1 MINFFRKIREKLLSE
16 GKTGKYLK
24 YAIGEIVLVMI
35 GILLALQ
42 VNNWNQERL
51 ERKLEAKYVERLK
64 MNLQQDILTFAEFE
78 TTYLSIKKGVLEVL
92 GSAKDAEDIIHNPVI
107 TGENLDLSTAISLP
121 PIQSTT
127 YEELKNNGDIRLI
140 RNPDIRLKLD
150 EYYDLVEL
158 ISGILQ
164 KSPGTYLQILYGS
177 LPGQSTYESL
187 INKRDYTIPEMEIGF
202 NLFLNHKGKQ
212 EAVNLELY
220 YTASLSYWLNR
231 ISTMAENCLAT
242 LELEYPEN

>member
-1 MINFFRKIREKLLSE
+1 MR
-16 GKTGKYLK
+16 
-24 YAIGEIVLVMI
+24 
-35 GILLALQ
+35 
-42 VNNWNQERL
+42 
-51 ERKLEAKYVERLK
+51 
-64 MNLQQDILTFAEFE
+64 
-78 TTYLSIKKGVLEVL
+78 
-92 GSAKDAEDIIHNPVI
+92 IIHNPVI